1 MYFCHDNII
10 LWKQESYF
18 DIDFIIR
25 SAFCNLQFGTLIFQN
40 FSHWTRWTIVPNFKT
55 NSLGCMIYPP
65 WKHQKPEVFWWFRG
79 YRKRLVAWNGLRP
92 VFHSYRNQPWFGFIS
107 DLICIVNELIMFYKK
122 EALVLNRG
130 KILTKEK

>member
-25 SAFCNLQFGTLIFQN
+25 SAFSSNLELWFFKILVTEPGGPLFRILKPTVWDVWSTLPENIRN
-40 FSHWTRWTIVPNFKT
+40 
-55 NSLGCMIYPP
+55 
-65 WKHQKPEVFWWFRG
+65 QKFFWWFRG

-122 EALVLNRG
+122 ETLVLNRG